1 MTNLELPDGSNEHGS
16 DITSSVEEKLAKEGV
31 AVISPD
37 SLLGRIGK
45 ISKRVAVP
53 AAAGLTLLLATA
65 LPSDSD
71 VGVSEI
77 FPEPT
82 ASPEAS
88 ITQVENTGEI
98 LSSKTDTG
106 QKKDTE
112 DLRRSI
118 EEEFGIKLHTFDE
131 ISLIPV
137 IKVRHGVKNLFSSN
151 QDWTEQNLNL
161 LVQVLARLPK
171 DLYSQREDGEKVHI
185 ILGPAGLCGWDKQN
199 LTPNYPRQIMLP
211 YDLFKTE
218 TPLSAEWITAHEA
231 AHLRTLDSCSSLDP
245 AVIQTSPYFK
255 RIDEILERQYI
266 EIREELSKKLADLE
280 EETGIKAR
288 DKGKA
293 GALESIKNP
302 EELTSFRFTR
312 FKYGISKDMP
322 TEFIAVAAESYFL
335 GKDYF
340 YRMYEPF
347 LPKETIDNL
356 YEFTQNEIFGG
367 RDYQDYKK
375 FTSEFPDGSGYFG
388 DPKDKIIGPSVR
400 DQEEVNTKP

>member
-53 AAAGLTLLLATA
+53 AASGLTLLLATA

-82 ASPEAS
+82 ASPEAP

-151 QDWTEQNLNL
+151 QDL
-161 LVQVLARLPK
+161 
-171 DLYSQREDGEKVHI
+171 DGAK
-185 ILGPAGLCGWDKQN
+185 
-199 LTPNYPRQIMLP
+199 
-211 YDLFKTE
+211 FK
-218 TPLSAEWITAHEA
+218 
-231 AHLRTLDSCSSLDP
+231 
-245 AVIQTSPYFK
+245 
-255 RIDEILERQYI
+255 
-266 EIREELSKKLADLE
+266 
-280 EETGIKAR
+280 
-288 DKGKA
+288 
-293 GALESIKNP
+293 
-302 EELTSFRFTR
+302 SFRSGTCAFAQR
-312 FKYGISKDMP
+312 FVQPKRGWRKSTYNFRARGSLRLGQ
-322 TEFIAVAAESYFL
+322 AESYAEL
-335 GKDYF
+335 SAPDYA
-340 YRMYEPF
+340 P
-347 LPKETIDNL
+347 L
-356 YEFTQNEIFGG
+356 
-367 RDYQDYKK
+367 
-375 FTSEFPDGSGYFG
+375 
-388 DPKDKIIGPSVR
+388 
-400 DQEEVNTKP
+400 